1 MSFAFFTTRQST
13 KLVAC
18 VQKSVSTHQLS
29 WWESTF
35 SWNQR
40 ITGDAFAK
48 FLLIFIQQARI
59 SRVSGNPPL
68 VSWNQRITG
77 DAFVRFLLIFIQLFI
92 SQCSSKKQNQSLS
105 LSLSYP
111 LPVFTQSHNSKG
123 KIFWKHPCRL
133 AQK

>member
-48 FLLIFIQQARI
+48 FLLIFIQ
-59 SRVSGNPPL
+59 
-68 VSWNQRITG
+68 
-77 DAFVRFLLIFIQLFI
+77 LFI
-92 SQCSSKKQNQSLS
+92 SQGSSKKQNQSLS